1 MMQNPESH
9 EPAPTATA
17 EASAISGEFLFGKQ
31 KESQEGALQKE
42 TEHTLHRERLADQ
55 AAGGFGESCPVGRTE
70 IPSGCRSP
78 LPPQNESQRFGPE
91 AGALI
96 LRIAAR
102 PGCGMPRGLLR
113 HFTQMAPP
121 WFMQPV

>member
-1 MMQNPESH
+1 MQNPESH
-9 EPAPTATA
+9 EPAHTATA

-55 AAGGFGESCPVGRTE
+55 AAGGFGESCPVGAELKFHLDAGHHSHRKMN
-70 IPSGCRSP
+70 RKD
-78 LPPQNESQRFGPE
+78 FGPE

-121 WFMQPV
+121 GSMQPV